1 MGKNGDLSDSEH
13 GMVFGARWAGLR
25 LSETADL
32 HLHDLQRV
40 FQKEKKYCIY
50 ISSLGGG
57 WMKSEVNDQTN

>member
-32 HLHDLQRV
+32 HLRDLQRV
-40 FQKEKKYCIY
+40 FQKEK
-50 ISSLGGG
+50 GGG
-57 WMKSEVNDQTN
+57 E

>member
-57 WMKSEVNDQTN
+57 